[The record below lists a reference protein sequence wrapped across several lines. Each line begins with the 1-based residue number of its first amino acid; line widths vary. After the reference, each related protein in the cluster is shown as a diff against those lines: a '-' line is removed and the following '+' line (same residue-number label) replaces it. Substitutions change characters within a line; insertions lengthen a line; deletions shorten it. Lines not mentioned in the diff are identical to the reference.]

1 MSKFINKISLGSV
14 QFGTDYG
21 ISNTKGKTSINELK
35 KIIDY
40 ASNNN
45 IENIDTAAMYG
56 SSEENLGLVGV
67 SNFKIVSKIPPFD
80 DNLNNIQ
87 QFIFENFMNSLK
99 RLKMDSIRGVLL
111 HDANTLLGVNGGKVY
126 EALQSLKKSG
136 LVSKIGISVYNPS
149 QVEKVIENFDIDIVQ
164 GPVNIFDQ
172 RFISS
177 GLISKLSLK
186 GIEFE
191 SRSVFLQGL
200 ALMDTKH
207 LSNYFLK
214 WIDIFNSFK
223 RILNELEISPVQAC
237 IAFSKALEGIERVI
251 IGIEDLSQ
259 LKEILLAS
267 DIEIDAHIFQELSCE
282 DEMLINPSLWPL

>member
-1 MSKFINKISLGSV
+1 MDKFIKKISLGSV
-14 QFGTDYG
+14 QFGTNYG

-35 KIIDY
+35 RIISY
-40 ASNNN
+40 ASKNN

-56 SSEENLGLVGV
+56 SSEKNLGLVGV
-67 SNFKIVSKIPPFD
+67 SNFKIVSKIPPID
-80 DNLNNIQ
+80 DNLDNIQ
-87 QFIFENFMNSLK
+87 QFVIDNFMNSLK
-99 RLKMDSIRGVLL
+99 SLKMNSIRGVLL
-111 HDANTLLGVNGGKVY
+111 HDANNLLGVNGDRVY
-126 EALQSLKKSG
+126 GALQFLKKSG
-136 LVSKIGISVYNPS
+136 LVSKIGISVYNPF
-149 QVEKVIENFDIDIVQ
+149 QVEKVMENFDIDIVQ

-200 ALMDTKH
+200 ALMDNKH
-207 LSNYFLK
+207 LPNYFLK
-214 WIDIFNSFK
+214 WIGLFNSFK
-223 RILNELEISPVQAC
+223 RILNELHINPVQAC
-237 IAFSKALEGIERVI
+237 IAFSLALKDIERVV

-267 DIEIDAHIFQELSCE
+267 NIEIDTHIFQELSCE
-282 DEMLINPSLWPL
+282 DEMLINPSLWPR

>member
-1 MSKFINKISLGSV
+1 MDKFIKKISLGSV
-14 QFGTDYG
+14 QFGTNYG

-35 KIIDY
+35 RIISY
-40 ASNNN
+40 ASKNN

-56 SSEENLGLVGV
+56 SSEKNLGLVGV
-67 SNFKIVSKIPPFD
+67 SNFKIVSKIPPID
-80 DNLNNIQ
+80 DNLDNIQ
-87 QFIFENFMNSLK
+87 QFVIDNFMNSLK
-99 RLKMDSIRGVLL
+99 SLKMSSIRGVLL
-111 HDANTLLGVNGGKVY
+111 HDANNLLGVNGDRVY
-126 EALQSLKKSG
+126 GALQFLKKSG
-136 LVSKIGISVYNPS
+136 LVSKIGISVYNPF
-149 QVEKVIENFDIDIVQ
+149 QVEKVMENFDIDIVQ

-200 ALMDTKH
+200 ALMDNKH
-207 LSNYFLK
+207 LPNYFLK
-214 WIDIFNSFK
+214 WIGLFNSFK
-223 RILNELEISPVQAC
+223 RILKELHINPVQAC
-237 IAFSKALEGIERVI
+237 IAFSLALKDIERVV

-267 DIEIDAHIFQELSCE
+267 NIEIDTHIFQELSCE
-282 DEMLINPSLWPL
+282 DEMLINPSLWP